1 MLADPLQEKRMSK
14 GVPEP
19 GQIRVLP
26 TAYITLMG
34 VADSR
39 LYSLC
44 SCSVCLLVR
53 YHRGKDFVK
62 TASATA
68 AGAGRM
74 QKHPWAARRMDG
86 RHPGEP
92 SGMTAFPGTCSQIR
106 GDNSPRAAMTNWDLH
121 HSSQGMSRAMSK
133 KEGTLNADVKADVQG
148 DKEERCQEQ
157 GLLQSSRSCRTESEG
172 V

>member
-1 MLADPLQEKRMSK
+1 MSK
-14 GVPEP
+14 GVSGP

-39 LYSLC
+39 LCSLG
-44 SCSVCLLVR
+44 SCPACLLVR
-53 YHRGKDFVK
+53 YHQGKDFMK

-74 QKHPWAARRMDG
+74 QEHPWATQRMDES
-86 RHPGEP
+86 HPGEP
-92 SGMTAFPGTCSQIR
+92 SGLTAFPGTCWQIW
-106 GDNSPRAAMTNWDLH
+106 GDKSPRAAVTNWDLH
-121 HSSQGMSRAMSK
+121 HSSEGVSRGTGK
-133 KEGTLNADVKADVQG
+133 KEGAFNADVKADVQG
-148 DKEERCQEQ
+148 DNEERCQEQ